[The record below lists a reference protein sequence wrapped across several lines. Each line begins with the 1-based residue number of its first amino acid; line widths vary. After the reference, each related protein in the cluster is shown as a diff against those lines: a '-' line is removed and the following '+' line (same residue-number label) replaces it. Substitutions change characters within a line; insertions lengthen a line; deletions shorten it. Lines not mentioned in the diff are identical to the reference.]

1 MLYYHGNGDEQVH
14 KAKTWAKKEDWNMK
28 EERWACCFHL
38 LLEGIPCACWKE
50 NHLIC
55 IRSIEKGLK
64 TLLGCRQMTSTQAF
78 RWNVLCQRYAN
89 LRGEICVLGGGFYQ
103 QKGDLECLLQY
114 TLDVQFQLDY
124 FSIMM
129 TQHIWSYFHPHTGVL
144 LNAISPP
151 FLVLLTAKSL
161 PWDSFC
167 LLCVMLLLH
176 KCKPHLK
183 K

>member
-1 MLYYHGNGDEQVH
+1 MVYYHGNGDEQVH

-89 LRGEICVLGGGFYQ
+89 LRGEICVLGGG
-103 QKGDLECLLQY
+103 
-114 TLDVQFQLDY
+114 
-124 FSIMM
+124 
-129 TQHIWSYFHPHTGVL
+129 VL
-144 LNAISPP
+144 PTKRGSGMSPP
-151 FLVLLTAKSL
+151 IYSWCSVSAGLFFHNDDSAHMIILSPPHWCPTECYFPPILVLLTAKSL
-161 PWDSFC
+161 PWDTFC